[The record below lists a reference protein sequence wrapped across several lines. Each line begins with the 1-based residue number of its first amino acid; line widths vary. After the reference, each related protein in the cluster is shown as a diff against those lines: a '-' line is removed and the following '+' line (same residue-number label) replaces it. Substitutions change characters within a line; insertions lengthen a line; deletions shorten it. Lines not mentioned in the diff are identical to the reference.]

1 MKLTIKHIVRNNG
14 IIIPVLFTAEVRMVN
29 TSIGFFECGG
39 VTVWDEGQKYI
50 DVEDIEYDPNM
61 YTHEEMEII
70 DAEIEK
76 GTIEKAFE
84 AEYKSI
90 LENDI

>member
-1 MKLTIKHIVRNNG
+1 MIIQDLCSYRPLPQTI
-14 IIIPVLFTAEVRMVN
+14 
-29 TSIGFFECGG
+29 
-39 VTVWDEGQKYI
+39 WDEGQKYI

-70 DAEIEK
+70 DAEIAK
-76 GTIEKAFE
+76 GTIDKAFE

-90 LENDI
+90 LENDL

>member
-1 MKLTIKHIVRNNG
+1 MKLTIKHIVRSNG

-29 TSIGFFECGG
+29 TSIGFFEYGSQ
-39 VTVWDEGQKYI
+39 TIWDEGQTYI

-70 DAEIEK
+70 DSEIDK
-76 GTIEKAFE
+76 GTIDKAFE

>member
-1 MKLTIKHIVRNNG
+1 MKLTIKHIVRSSG
-14 IIIPVLFTAEVRMVN
+14 VIIPVLFTAEVRMVN

-50 DVEDIEYDPNM
+50 DVEDIEYDINM

-70 DAEIEK
+70 DKEIEK
-76 GTIEKAFE
+76 GTIDKEFVN
-84 AEYKSI
+84 EYKSI
-90 LENDI
+90 LDNNF

>member
-1 MKLTIKHIVRNNG
+1 MKLTIKHIVRSSG
-14 IIIPVLFTAEVRMVN
+14 VIIPVLFTAEVRMVN

-50 DVEDIEYDPNM
+50 DVEDIEYDINM

-70 DAEIEK
+70 DKEIKK
-76 GTIEKAFE
+76 GTIDKEFVN
-84 AEYKSI
+84 EYKSI
-90 LENDI
+90 LDNNF